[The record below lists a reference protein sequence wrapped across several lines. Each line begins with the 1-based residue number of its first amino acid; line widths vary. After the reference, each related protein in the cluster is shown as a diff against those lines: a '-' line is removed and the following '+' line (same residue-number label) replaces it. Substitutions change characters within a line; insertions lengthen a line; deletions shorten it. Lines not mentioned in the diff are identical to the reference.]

1 MSKPDIFGA
10 RMGEWMLRTGLFV
23 LSATIAALAAGS
35 ADAKLPVGD
44 ASQCELHI
52 WPTETFSGIPYKV
65 GIITGRASEDQI
77 VGSMESLVGPS
88 AQLAALRDADPVRA
102 LGLPAGTR
110 VVEHQEVLDRKT
122 VTKMPTRRASSTSPC
137 YSELIVL
144 QHFLVEDIVW
154 GDRFGSAF
162 MFRNFGDKPEVRGSI
177 KGVGGYK
184 LKVLTMPEAARPANT
199 TELVA
204 AALKGNFLEFAKNVH
219 SQLTAGSAR

>member
-1 MSKPDIFGA
+1 
-10 RMGEWMLRTGLFV
+10 MLRTGLLV
-23 LSATIAALAAGS
+23 LSVAITALASGS
-35 ADAKLPVGD
+35 ASAKPPVGD

-65 GIITGRASEDQI
+65 GYITGRASEKQI

-110 VVEHQEVLDRKT
+110 IVEHQEVLDRKT
-122 VTKMPTRRASSTSPC
+122 VTKIRTRRAQSASPC

-144 QHFLVEDIVW
+144 QHFLTEDIVW

-162 MFRNFGDKPEVRGSI
+162 MFRNFGDKPEVGRSI
-177 KGVGGYK
+177 KGVGGNK
-184 LKVLTMPEAARPANT
+184 LKVLTLPEDARPANT
-199 TELVA
+199 AELVE
-204 AALKGNFLEFAKNVH
+204 AALKGNFLEFAKNAH
-219 SQLTAGSAR
+219 SQLAAGSAR